1 MKITR
6 ICLLVVNKNEEIE
19 HLIELMRTWCSAMR
33 YSFNRLVEG
42 EKPSTVIKII
52 QQKFR
57 LNKRY
62 AEDAV
67 LQAQAVITS
76 QIELLPIHIEEVQAK
91 IQKTV
96 RKIEDYQTGK
106 KKPKRVSLDICLAGL
121 QARLD
126 KLQEKESV
134 LLKHR

>member
-6 ICLLVVNKNEEIE
+6 VCLLETNNNEEID
-19 HLIELMRTWCSAMR
+19 HLNELMRVWCSALR
-33 YSFNRLVEG
+33 YSFNRLLEG
-42 EKPSTVIKII
+42 GNSGDIIKIV

-67 LQAQAVITS
+67 LQAQAVFTS
-76 QIELLPIHIEEVQAK
+76 QKELLPIRIEGVQAK

-96 RKIEDYQTGK
+96 RKMEDYQTG
-106 KKPKRVSLDICLAGL
+106 
-121 QARLD
+121 
-126 KLQEKESV
+126 
-134 LLKHR
+134 

>member
-6 ICLLVVNKNEEIE
+6 ICLLEMNNNEEID
-19 HLIELMRTWCSAMR
+19 HLNELMRTWCSALR

-42 EKPSTVIKII
+42 GNSGDIIKIV

-67 LQAQAVITS
+67 LQAQAVFTS
-76 QIELLPIHIEEVQAK
+76 QIELLPIRIEGVQAK

-106 KKPKRVSLDICLAGL
+106 KRPKRAPIEICLAGL

-134 LLKHR
+134 LLKH

>member
-67 LQAQAVITS
+67 LQAQAVISS
-76 QIELLPIHIEEVQAK
+76 QKELLPIRIEGVQAK
-91 IQKTV
+91 IQKTD
-96 RKIEDYQTGK
+96 RKIEDYQT
-106 KKPKRVSLDICLAGL
+106 R
-121 QARLD
+121 
-126 KLQEKESV
+126 
-134 LLKHR
+134 

>member
-6 ICLLVVNKNEEIE
+6 ICLLETNYNEEIDP
-19 HLIELMRTWCSAMR
+19 LNELMRTWCSALR

-42 EKPSTVIKII
+42 GNSGDIIKVV

-67 LQAQAVITS
+67 LQAQAVFTS
-76 QIELLPIHIEEVQAK
+76 QKELLPIRIEAVQAK
-91 IQKTV
+91 IKKTV
-96 RKIEDYQTGK
+96 RKMEEFIEQVK
-106 KKPKRVSLDICLAGL
+106 KGR
-121 QARLD
+121 
-126 KLQEKESV
+126 KESSDRN
-134 LLKHR
+134 LFGWFTSTTG